1 MFDKLI
7 TLLQEFWQQL
17 SPIYI
22 IDMWEKG
29 LHLRFGKFHTIS
41 DAGLHFKIPFFDS
54 IWKQT
59 VVTQSIHLHPQSIT
73 SADYKNIV
81 VRAIVRYDICD
92 TFLFLTKLAHPTDV
106 LVDTTMS
113 MIREII
119 EERNWDD
126 LVDIENE
133 LTTKIGL
140 KLEQWGINVERV
152 TLTDLAEINS
162 IRLISDE
169 TTSNKNTAALLTI
182 EHS

>member
-17 SPIYI
+17 SPIFI
-22 IDMWEKG
+22 VNIWENA
-29 LHLRFGKFHTIS
+29 LHLRFGKFHDIKGP
-41 DAGLHFKIPFFDS
+41 GLHFKIPFFDS
-54 IWKQT
+54 TWHQT
-59 VVTQSIHLHPQSIT
+59 IVTQSIHLHPQSIT

-106 LVDTTMS
+106 LVDTTGA

-126 LVDIENE
+126 LVDVENE
-133 LTTKIGL
+133 LTEKIGA
-140 KLEQWGINVERV
+140 KLNQWGINVERV
-152 TLTDLAEINS
+152 TLTDLAEIDS
-162 IRLISDE
+162 IRLIND
-169 TTSNKNTAALLTI
+169 TADKNSAIVLQNL

>member
-17 SPIYI
+17 SPFYI
-22 IDMWEKG
+22 IDLWEKG

-41 DAGLHFKIPFFDS
+41 DAGIHLKIPFFDS
-54 IWKQT
+54 IWHQT
-59 VVTQSIHLHPQSIT
+59 VVTQSMHLHPQSIT
-73 SADYKNIV
+73 SLDYKNIV
-81 VRAIVRYDICD
+81 VRAIVRYDIKD
-92 TFLFLTKLAHPTDV
+92 AYLFLTKLAHPQDV
-106 LVDTTMS
+106 LIDTTMS

-126 LVDIENE
+126 LVDVENE
-133 LTTKIGL
+133 LTTKIGF
-140 KLEQWGINVERV
+140 KLNQWGINVERV

-162 IRLISDE
+162 IRLIGDSIDA
-169 TTSNKNTAALLTI
+169 NKNTSALLTI